1 METLTPFSRMVL
13 VIGLACGLVLT
24 TQGQE
29 AKSTNK
35 PLKGKTKTI
44 ENARF
49 TAVGVPAKDMLPC
62 MLWGD
67 KAGGTLY
74 TLERSGVVRKI
85 LVPGF
90 TEARSLDIE
99 SKCDWLTLSN
109 QGLAVTVSGKQE
121 VWLLDPDTLEVKK
134 KMPAAT
140 IKQAVSAPNL
150 NVAYVT
156 NGTQLAILD
165 LAKGKLGAAIKGEY
179 ENLAVT
185 PNGGYLLA
193 ASDKI
198 FRYKIAK
205 SGAIKPEE
213 AGPAI
218 AEGRRGSGL
227 MLSPDGELV
236 CLPTGGGNR
245 TGLPL
250 HPPAKSYSTFI
261 YPVKN
266 LKKPDCVIEQGG
278 YPEVVG
284 FDPAAKLI
292 YAQGGDFA
300 LMVFNY
306 GGIKKKE
313 YRSNDVRGVRQY
325 LPHPDGRKLLLLA
338 ESQLSWIE
346 LSKE

>member
-1 METLTPFSRMVL
+1 MNTLPSLFRAVL
-13 VIGLACGLVLT
+13 AIWLVLGLVDVM
-24 TQGQE
+24 QGQE
-29 AKSTNK
+29 AKGTNK
-35 PLKGKTKTI
+35 PLKGKSKTV
-44 ENARF
+44 EDATL
-49 TAVGVPAKDMLPC
+49 TALGVPAKDMLPC

-67 KAGGTLY
+67 KKGGTLY
-74 TLERSGVVRKI
+74 LLERSGVLRKI
-85 LVPGF
+85 LVPAF
-90 TEARSLDIE
+90 TETLHLDIE
-99 SKCDWLTLSN
+99 SKCDWLTLSG

-121 VWLLDPDTLEVKK
+121 VWLLDPDTLAVKK

-165 LAKGKLGAAIKGEY
+165 LVKGKLGGAIKGEY
-179 ENLAVT
+179 ESLAVT

-205 SGAIKPEE
+205 TGAVKPEE

-250 HPPAKSYSTFI
+250 HPPAKNYSTFI

-313 YRSNDVRGVRQY
+313 YRSKDVRGVRQY
-325 LPHPDGRKLLLLA
+325 LPHPEGRKLLLLA
-338 ESQLSWIE
+338 ESQLSWME